1 MLNRSLLVSAFP
13 AESGAEMRQSLLS
26 LGTVNKMPCRCQNC
40 WTVAR
45 VPCGQTVIN
54 MDIHFH
60 YGYLFHL
67 GKRHSKLMKVLL
79 GWKYSFFSRGEQLTE
94 SLKQYEY
101 YWDSHGTAQFYWWVY
116 RRVFCLMWSFEN
128 FIVLV
133 WTDHTPK
140 IPWWV
145 WNEYQVLL
153 LIYGFL

>member
-1 MLNRSLLVSAFP
+1 MSAFP

-26 LGTVNKMPCRCQNC
+26 LGTVNKMLCRYQNC

-45 VPCGQTVIN
+45 VACGQTVIN

-79 GWKYSFFSRGEQLTE
+79 GWKYSFFFRGEQLTE

-101 YWDSHGTAQFYWWVY
+101 YWDKVMALLSSIGRYTVECSVLCGALKFYSAGLTWSHTKNILMSMKWIPGASAHLH
-116 RRVFCLMWSFEN
+116 FCVNGE
-128 FIVLV
+128 
-133 WTDHTPK
+133 
-140 IPWWV
+140 
-145 WNEYQVLL
+145 
-153 LIYGFL
+153 